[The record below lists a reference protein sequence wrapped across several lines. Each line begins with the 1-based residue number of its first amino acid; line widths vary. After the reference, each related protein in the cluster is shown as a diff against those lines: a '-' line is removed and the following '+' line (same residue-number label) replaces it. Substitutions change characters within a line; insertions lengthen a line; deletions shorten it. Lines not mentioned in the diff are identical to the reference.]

1 MISRDARTVLV
12 FALRYALPRHT
23 YALSLVSGYIKL
35 HINSFE
41 DWEIEGMLHDIDD
54 YYADDSFCGIDQKT
68 ADDFR
73 SYLKMVLKIREDSHE
88 RDDAVGRR

>member
-41 DWEIEGMLHDIDD
+41 DWEIEG
-54 YYADDSFCGIDQKT
+54 
-68 ADDFR
+68 
-73 SYLKMVLKIREDSHE
+73 
-88 RDDAVGRR
+88 DAA